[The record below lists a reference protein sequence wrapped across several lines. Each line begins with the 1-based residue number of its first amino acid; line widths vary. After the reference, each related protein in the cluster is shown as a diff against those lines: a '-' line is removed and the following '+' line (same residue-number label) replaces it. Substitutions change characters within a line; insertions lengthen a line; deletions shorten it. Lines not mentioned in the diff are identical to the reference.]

1 MYLSLAYGFFTQWK
15 CESVSHSVMSN
26 SLWHQGLQPTEL
38 LLSKEFSGQE
48 YWNGLSFP
56 SPGDLPDPGIEPRSS
71 ALQADSLP
79 SKPKGYPNIAR
90 CWRLISHFCVPK
102 EEEKERENEGI
113 LLDDS
118 ASFKWVLSQVFPVTP
133 VYVSLF
139 TPTRRRD
146 EKM

>member
-1 MYLSLAYGFFTQWK
+1 MASLLS
-15 CESVSHSVMSN
+15 ESVKVLAIQSCPTLCDTRDCSPPSSSV
-26 SLWHQGLQPTEL
+26 
-38 LLSKEFSGQE
+38 KEFSGQE

-79 SKPKGYPNIAR
+79 SKPKGYPNVAR

-102 EEEKERENEGI
+102 KEEKERENEGI

>member
-1 MYLSLAYGFFTQWK
+1 MAFFFFFS
-15 CESVSHSVMSN
+15 ESVKVLAIQSCP
-26 SLWHQGLQPTEL
+26 SLWDPWIAAQQAS
-38 LLSKEFSGQE
+38 LSKEFSGQE

-79 SKPKGYPNIAR
+79 SKPQGYPNVAR

-102 EEEKERENEGI
+102 EEKERENEGI

-118 ASFKWVLSQVFPVTP
+118 VPFKLVLSKVFPVTS

-139 TPTRRRD
+139 IPTCRRD